1 MIMRKLNAHTPAN
14 GGLHKQKGV
23 NLIELM
29 IVVVII
35 GIIASIAYPS
45 YTNQIQ
51 QTRRA
56 DCAGA
61 LVSLSGAMER
71 HFTVTGSYLG
81 AGPGGT
87 PSGTPTIF
95 AGTCPVD
102 GSTPTYNLTIAA
114 GTTVSTY
121 LLQAAPIGPQADD
134 KCGTL
139 TFSNRGLKD
148 VVGADAG
155 VTRDECW

>member
-1 MIMRKLNAHTPAN
+1 MKHLNLTLVTHLN
-14 GGLHKQKGV
+14 LRKQKGV

-35 GIIASIAYPS
+35 GIVASVAYPS

-61 LVSLSGAMER
+61 LASLSGAMER
-71 HFTVTGSYLG
+71 HFTVTGSYLNAGTSPHLG
-81 AGPGGT
+81 A
-87 PSGTPTIF
+87 PTVF
-95 AGTCPVD
+95 ATTCPVD
-102 GSTPTYNLTIAA
+102 GSTPTYNLTISAA
-114 GTTVSTY
+114 TASTY
-121 LLQAAPIGPQADD
+121 TIQAAPIGPQADD

-139 TFSNRGLKD
+139 TLSNTGLKG
-148 VVGADAG
+148 VTGADTG
-155 VTRDECW
+155 ITWQQCW

>member
-1 MIMRKLNAHTPAN
+1 MRNSNALRHAD
-14 GGLHKQKGV
+14 GSLHRQKGV

-35 GIIASIAYPS
+35 GIIVSVAYPS

-51 QTRRA
+51 KTRRA
-56 DCAGA
+56 DCSGA
-61 LVSLSGAMER
+61 LVSLGAAMER
-71 HFTVTGSYLG
+71 HFTVTGSYLRAADLG
-81 AGPGGT
+81 AD
-87 PSGTPTIF
+87 SGAPAIF
-95 AGTCPVD
+95 ASTCPVD
-102 GSTPTYNLTIAA
+102 GSAPTYNLTIAV

-121 LLQAAPIGPQADD
+121 SLQAAPIGPQADD

-139 TFSNRGLKD
+139 TLSNRGFKD

-155 VTRDECW
+155 VTRQDCW